1 MEGLGFTIDVR
12 AGGSDETDLEE
23 RRRVVEERV
32 RRAKKDIVDVLR
44 VDFPLFFKRA
54 VKERFMS
61 APAFADALT
70 DAELKALKKDVDEAG
85 RRAVDELI
93 PPLDEESIW
102 FVDTIPEAADRRDLA
117 ANAQVQARIQKVG
130 GYLKDVLSRYGFKD
144 FDPAEFDEA
153 YKLPSWFIA
162 GKLLLTT
169 VESYWRDLEELRSLK
184 EALGQLHEKERRSKR
199 AERWDSL

>member
-1 MEGLGFTIDVR
+1 MDMGFTIDVR
-12 AGGSDETDLEE
+12 GGGSDETDLEE
-23 RRRVVEERV
+23 RRRVVEERI

-44 VDFPLFFKRA
+44 VDFPLFLKRA
-54 VKERFMS
+54 VKDRFMS

-70 DAELKALKKDVDEAG
+70 DAQLRALKKDVDDAG
-85 RRAVDELI
+85 RRAVDELV
-93 PPLDEESIW
+93 PPLEEESIW
-102 FVDTIPEAADRRDLA
+102 FVETVPAPGDRRDLA
-117 ANAQVQARIQKVG
+117 ANRAVQTRIQKIG
-130 GYLKDVLSRYGFKD
+130 GVLRDVLERYGFKD
-144 FDPAEFDEA
+144 LDAAEFAEA

-184 EALGQLHEKERRSKR
+184 DALNQLREKERRAKR